1 MTNYSRTTLRELK
14 KRYLNIL
21 KKCLLANLMAF
32 MVSVPVWASS
42 TATKND
48 GSAGVQIGNDSELL
62 TYLKDQNY
70 HVITDGT
77 FSNIVVD
84 ENGES
89 VTYIG
94 VPKVDA
100 NGNTTYTYPRLGG
113 ILKNSG
119 NLTFSGGNLTFKDG
133 NVYSDSP
140 WNYTDGAAVYNS
152 GTMTFNNQVVFLNNT
167 AKTGYWNVR
176 ARGTVYNSG
185 TMNFKEHVVFK
196 DNFFCFYHDDVV

>member
-21 KKCLLANLMAF
+21 KKCFLANLMAF

-48 GSAGVQIGNDSELL
+48 GSAAVTITDTSGNGAELL
-62 TYLKDQNY
+62 GYLKDSSY

-100 NGNTTYTYPRLGG
+100 NGNTTYTYPRQGG
-113 ILKNSG
+113 ILKNTADG
-119 NLTFSGGNLTFKDG
+119 NLTFTGGKITFKDG
-133 NVYSDSP
+133 K
-140 WNYTDGAAVYNS
+140 
-152 GTMTFNNQVVFLNNT
+152 VFSST
-167 AKTGYWNVR
+167 PT
-176 ARGTVYNSG
+176 
-185 TMNFKEHVVFK
+185 NFKIQSTIPTTP
-196 DNFFCFYHDDVV
+196 